1 MERLRRRREGLN
13 GYRRCPYWNRCMPG
27 RTQLPG
33 GIEPTL
39 CFPCARRR
47 GALVL
52 GALVLFKPP
61 EMFTPWIL
69 IPCVGLTFVGIL
81 LMVWQPRWTRPPW
94 LRRYQED
101 IRPRSADA

>member
-1 MERLRRRREGLN
+1 MTSLRIFFIGGLTS
-13 GYRRCPYWNRCMPG
+13 YR
-27 RTQLPG
+27 
-33 GIEPTL
+33 
-39 CFPCARRR
+39 
-47 GALVL
+47 ALFNWL
-52 GALVLFKPP
+52 
-61 EMFTPWIL
+61 TPWIL